1 MNFNNN
7 RFDVP
12 NRLPL
17 YHDHAMIALHRLATR
32 LDLSKSF
39 LRASDYLHQKFGLP
53 ALQPVRV
60 RTRE

>member
-1 MNFNNN
+1 MNFKNN
-7 RFDVP
+7 RFDVS

-17 YHDHAMIALHRLATR
+17 YHVMIALHRLATR
-32 LDLSKSF
+32 LDLSEPF
-39 LRASDYLHQKFGLP
+39 LRVSNYLYQKFGLP